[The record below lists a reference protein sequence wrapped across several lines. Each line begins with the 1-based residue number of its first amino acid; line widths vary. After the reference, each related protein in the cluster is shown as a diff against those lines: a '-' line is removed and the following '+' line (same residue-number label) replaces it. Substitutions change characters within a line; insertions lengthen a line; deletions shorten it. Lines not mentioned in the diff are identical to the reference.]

1 MRDLSDLRDDEV
13 FVEETL
19 TGALGTT
26 ALKAM
31 EFDGCTFSG
40 AQMRDGRL
48 FGASFTECRFVD
60 SDLSMVDLTNTSFVS
75 CTFERSKLLG
85 VAWAKLGPSGLGQ
98 PHFTDCKLDM
108 SSFQRAKAERW
119 VFERCSL
126 VDADFTNAKLSR
138 TRFTDCDLSGARFA
152 DADLRDVNMKGS
164 HGYWVDLRSCQA
176 KGLRLSPDDDALAL
190 LRQFGVELT

>member
-19 TGALGTT
+19 TGALGNT

-31 EFDGCTFSG
+31 EFDGCTFDG
-40 AQMRDGRL
+40 ASLLDGRL
-48 FGASFTECRFVD
+48 FGASFTECTFRD
-60 SDLSMVDLTNTSFVS
+60 CDLSLADVTNTSFAS

-85 VAWAKLGPSGLGQ
+85 VAWGKLGPSGLGQ
-98 PHFTDCKLDM
+98 PHFTECKLDM
-108 SSFQRAKAERW
+108 SSFQLAKVERW

-126 VDADFTNAKLSR
+126 VDVDFTNTKLSR
-138 TRFTDCDLSGARFA
+138 ARFTDCDLTGARFA
-152 DADLRDVNMKGS
+152 DSDLRDANLKGS
-164 HGYWVDLRSCQA
+164 YGYSIDLRTCQT

-190 LRQFGVELT
+190 LRQFSIHFD